1 MNLPEAQGS
10 SHARESKSGIHDVD
24 SSIQDCLGFPYK
36 GQGDALTP
44 DARRNWD
51 LLLTLFIWAA
61 LLAMKMTLGEISLR

>member
-44 DARRNWD
+44 DA
-51 LLLTLFIWAA
+51 
-61 LLAMKMTLGEISLR
+61 GETGIYC